1 MKQLF
6 GIAVILATL
15 LALSH
20 TKAHY
25 DASYVKTG
33 DCKVYLIDINR
44 FYNSKGKENLCIQL
58 YCCSVSE

>member
-15 LALSH
+15 MALGH
-20 TKAHY
+20 TKAQY

-33 DCKVYLIDINR
+33 DCKVYLIDIN
-44 FYNSKGKENLCIQL
+44 
-58 YCCSVSE
+58 